1 MTEFEKAKY
10 YYSLHYRAK
19 EAMKIVSKYITGFTK
34 KDQDKLK
41 SLFSTL
47 DK

>member
-10 YYSLHYRAK
+10 YFSLHYRAK
-19 EAMKIVSKYITGFTK
+19 EAMKIVNKYISGFTE
-34 KDQDKLK
+34 KDRDKLK